1 VPAGYVA
8 FFFLKTVMDLF
19 VGGVLFGEPA
29 SHCSMEVFIGFDLIS
44 TPLCAAA
51 SGYLAAWIAGRRELA
66 VAAALAA
73 LSTTMSVVLFRDGRL
88 PLWFYAAE
96 VVELWAGLLAGGFLR
111 SRRVRKLVG

>member
-1 VPAGYVA
+1 
-8 FFFLKTVMDLF
+8 MDIF
-19 VGGVLFGEPA
+19 VGGVIFDEPA
-29 SHCSMEVFIGFDLIS
+29 SHCSMDVFIRFDLIS

-73 LSTTMSVVLFRDGRL
+73 LATTMSVVLFRDDRL
-88 PLWFYAAE
+88 PLWFHAAE